1 MTINRCIGLHH
12 TAVIH
17 TAAHRANKKLQPI
30 TVSVLFT
37 QGLTVALRNYVRSI
51 HSLFTVRNTPID
63 WIMIHEKQSTN
74 LPRPFVTRHS
84 LVRAKGEVF
93 VTACFL
99 FAFLSTISRQPT
111 GRFKPNFACGRILV
125 PNVSSPLLGLAAT
138 AGRKKWEIKFSL
150 L

>member
-51 HSLFTVRNTPID
+51 HSLFTVLNTPID
-63 WIMIHEKQSTN
+63 WIMIREKQSTN

-93 VTACFL
+93 VLLHVFCSLFCQRFL
-99 FAFLSTISRQPT
+99 DNPRADSSQ
-111 GRFKPNFACGRILV
+111 ILLAGV
-125 PNVSSPLLGLAAT
+125 FWFRMCLLPFWG
-138 AGRKKWEIKFSL
+138 
-150 L
+150 